1 MIHTTK
7 ALGRLSATELAEI
20 LFATPLQ
27 ESDNVAPAQLRAVLK
42 RTWITGGADCDRF
55 AAQLAQEAGD
65 HPEETA
71 RRMRWAL
78 NVAQHTLHRPRLPRG
93 ASAPAGRLRGGRLRG
108 WPAEGGWLLGGWLRA
123 GRLRGWP
130 AAGWPAAG
138 WPAAGWPAGG
148 AAARPGDPRR
158 GVAVLTGGN
167 RRRSP
172 SGAAGGPVRG
182 RIV

>member
-78 NVAQHTLHRPRLPRG
+78 NVAQHTLHRPRLPL
-93 ASAPAGRLRGGRLRG
+93 AG
-108 WPAEGGWLLGGWLRA
+108 
-123 GRLRGWP
+123 
-130 AAGWPAAG
+130 
-138 WPAAGWPAGG
+138 
-148 AAARPGDPRR
+148 
-158 GVAVLTGGN
+158 
-167 RRRSP
+167 
-172 SGAAGGPVRG
+172 
-182 RIV
+182 